1 MIKIQG
7 LYRLRNRRLI
17 SQIIFLIG
25 FLIYPIFGDEYG
37 IEQLTQY
44 FVYGIFAM
52 SLDIIWGYVGIFSFG
67 HAVFFGLG
75 GYFMTLVT
83 KQMIPYLTFFHS
95 TYAGLI
101 FGIGIPAL
109 FAVLLGYFL
118 FYSRIAGPYFAILM
132 CAISVLFERIAVDW
146 YYVGGFNGIFNIPP
160 LTLSIPKLYA
170 YEITQLT
177 LLYYVILG
185 ITIGSYVFCSRVVH
199 SPFGSIL
206 SAIKDNEERVEFF
219 GYDVPLYKIK
229 IYAISAGIAGLAGAL
244 FAAVFSYIGPTT
256 IGFVMSTEI
265 LIWVI
270 VGGKGTLLGA
280 MMGAILVRFLEAFLS
295 DIMAYYW
302 ILLLA
307 FIFVVIVMFF
317 PKGVFGYIFSDDRK
331 TSENI
336 VVSNKKES
344 ILK

>member
-1 MIKIQG
+1 MIKANGFSQ
-7 LYRLRNRRLI
+7 LRKRRVI
-17 SQIIFLIG
+17 SQVIFLIG
-25 FLIYPIFGDEYG
+25 FLIYPIFGQEYA
-37 IEQLTQY
+37 IEQVTQY
-44 FVYGIFAM
+44 FIYGIFAM

-83 KQMIPYLTFFHS
+83 KQMIPHITVFHS

-101 FGIGIPAL
+101 FGIGMPAL

-132 CAISVLFERIAVDW
+132 LAICVIFERIAVDW
-146 YYVGGFNGIFNIPP
+146 YYVGGFNGIYDIPP
-160 LTLSIPKLYA
+160 LTLSIPGIFA
-170 YEITQLT
+170 FEIIQPI
-177 LLYYVILG
+177 LLYYIILG
-185 ITIGSYVFCSRVVH
+185 ITVGSYIFCYRIVR

-219 GYDVPLYKIK
+219 GYNIPRYKIK

-244 FAAVFSYIGPTT
+244 FAAVFSYVGPTI
-256 IGFVMSTEI
+256 IGFVMSTEV

-270 VGGKGTLLGA
+270 LGGKGTLIGA
-280 MMGAILVRFLEAFLS
+280 MLGAILVRSLEAFLS

-307 FIFVVIVMFF
+307 FILILCVMFF
-317 PKGVFGYIFSDDRK
+317 PKGVFGYFFSDD
-331 TSENI
+331 
-336 VVSNKKES
+336 
-344 ILK
+344 

>member
-1 MIKIQG
+1 MYMQG
-7 LYRLRNRRLI
+7 LFQRKNRRKFF
-17 SQIIFLIG
+17 QAIFLLG
-25 FLIYPIFGDEYG
+25 FFLYPVFGDKYAIG
-37 IEQLTQY
+37 QLTQY
-44 FVYGIFAM
+44 FIYGIFAM

-83 KQMIPYLTFFHS
+83 KQMIPSITAFHS
-95 TYAGLI
+95 TYFGFI

-109 FAVLLGYFL
+109 FAMLLGYFL

-132 CAISVLFERIAVDW
+132 LAIAVIFERIAVDW
-146 YYVGGFNGIFNIPP
+146 YYVGGFNGIFDIPP
-160 LTLSIPKLYA
+160 LTLTIPGLLA
-170 YEITQLT
+170 YEITQPI

-185 ITIGSYVFCSRVVH
+185 VTVGSYFFCYRVVS

-219 GYDVPLYKIK
+219 GYDVARYKIK
-229 IYAISAGIAGLAGAL
+229 IYVISAGLAGLAGAL
-244 FAAVFSYIGPTT
+244 FAAVFSYVGPTI
-256 IGFVMSTEI
+256 IGFVLSTEV

-280 MMGAILVRFLEAFLS
+280 MLGAILVRFLEAFLS

-302 ILLLA
+302 ILFLA
-307 FIFVVIVMFF
+307 FIFIVCVMFF
-317 PKGVFGYIFSDDRK
+317 PKGVFGYLFSDD
-331 TSENI
+331 
-336 VVSNKKES
+336 
-344 ILK
+344 

>member
-1 MIKIQG
+1 MIKAKGFSQ
-7 LYRLRNRRLI
+7 LRKRRVM
-17 SQIIFLIG
+17 SQVIFLLG
-25 FLIYPIFGDEYG
+25 FLIYPIFGQEYA
-37 IEQLTQY
+37 IEQVTQY
-44 FVYGIFAM
+44 FIYGIFAM

-83 KQMIPYLTFFHS
+83 KQMIPYITVFHS

-101 FGIGIPAL
+101 FGIGMPAL

-132 CAISVLFERIAVDW
+132 LAIAVIFERIAVDW

-160 LTLSIPKLYA
+160 ITLSIPGVFA
-170 YEITQLT
+170 YEITHPIM
-177 LLYYVILG
+177 LYYVILG
-185 ITIGSYVFCSRVVH
+185 ITVGSYIFCYRVVC

-219 GYDVPLYKIK
+219 GYNIPRYKIK

-244 FAAVFSYIGPTT
+244 FAAVFSYVGPTI
-256 IGFVMSTEI
+256 IGFVMSTEV

-270 VGGKGTLLGA
+270 LGGKGTLVGA
-280 MMGAILVRFLEAFLS
+280 MLGAILVRFLEAFLS

-307 FIFVVIVMFF
+307 FIFIICVMFF
-317 PKGVFGYIFSDDRK
+317 PKGVFGYLFSED
-331 TSENI
+331 
-336 VVSNKKES
+336 
-344 ILK
+344 

>member
-1 MIKIQG
+1 MIKVQG
-7 LYRLRNRRLI
+7 FFHLKNRRVI
-17 SQIIFLIG
+17 SLTIFLIA
-25 FLIYPIFGDEYG
+25 FLIYPLFGDQYAV
-37 IEQLTQY
+37 EQLTQY
-44 FVYGIFAM
+44 FIYGIFAM
-52 SLDIIWGYVGIFSFG
+52 SLDLIWGYVGIFSFG

-83 KQMIPYLTFFHS
+83 KQMIPLITALHS

-101 FGIGIPAL
+101 FGIGMPAI

-132 CAISVLFERIAVDW
+132 CAISVIFERIAVDW

-160 LTLSIPKLYA
+160 LIVSIPGLFN
-170 YEITQLT
+170 YEIIQPT

-185 ITIGSYVFCSRVVH
+185 ITVGAYVFCYRVVR

-206 SAIKDNEERVEFF
+206 SAIKGNEERVEFF
-219 GYDVPLYKIK
+219 GYNIPHYKIK
-229 IYAISAGIAGLAGAL
+229 IYAISAGVAGLAGAL
-244 FAAVFSYIGPTT
+244 FAAVFSYVGPTI

-270 VGGKGTLLGA
+270 IGGKGTLVGA
-280 MMGAILVRFLEAFLS
+280 MLGAILVRFLEAFLS
-295 DIMAYYW
+295 DIMVNYW

-307 FIFVVIVMFF
+307 FIFIISVMFF
-317 PKGVFGYIFSDDRK
+317 PKGVFGYLFSED
-331 TSENI
+331 
-336 VVSNKKES
+336 
-344 ILK
+344 

>member
-1 MIKIQG
+1 MIKAKGFSQ
-7 LYRLRNRRLI
+7 LRKRRVM
-17 SQIIFLIG
+17 SQVIFLLG
-25 FLIYPIFGDEYG
+25 FIIYPIFGQEYA
-37 IEQLTQY
+37 IEQVTQY
-44 FVYGIFAM
+44 FIYGIFAM

-83 KQMIPYLTFFHS
+83 KQMIPYITVFHS

-101 FGIGIPAL
+101 FGIGMPAL

-132 CAISVLFERIAVDW
+132 LAIAVIFERIAVDW

-160 LTLSIPKLYA
+160 ITLSIPGVFA
-170 YEITQLT
+170 YEITHPIM
-177 LLYYVILG
+177 LYYVILG
-185 ITIGSYVFCSRVVH
+185 ITVGSYIFCYRVVC

-219 GYDVPLYKIK
+219 GYNIPRYKIK

-244 FAAVFSYIGPTT
+244 FAAVFSYVGPTI
-256 IGFVMSTEI
+256 IGFVMSTEV

-270 VGGKGTLLGA
+270 LGGKGTLVGA
-280 MMGAILVRFLEAFLS
+280 MLGAILVRFLEAFLS

-307 FIFVVIVMFF
+307 FIFIICVMFF
-317 PKGVFGYIFSDDRK
+317 PKGVFGYLFSED
-331 TSENI
+331 
-336 VVSNKKES
+336 
-344 ILK
+344 

>member
-1 MIKIQG
+1 MIKAKGFSQ
-7 LYRLRNRRLI
+7 LRKRRVI
-17 SQIIFLIG
+17 YQVIFLLG
-25 FLIYPIFGDEYG
+25 FLIYPIFGQEYA
-37 IEQLTQY
+37 IEQVTQY
-44 FVYGIFAM
+44 FIYGIFAM

-83 KQMIPYLTFFHS
+83 KQMIPYITVFHS

-101 FGIGIPAL
+101 FGIGMPAL

-132 CAISVLFERIAVDW
+132 LAICVIFERIAVDW
-146 YYVGGFNGIFNIPP
+146 YYVGGFNGIYDIPP
-160 LTLSIPKLYA
+160 LTLSIPGIFA
-170 YEITQLT
+170 FEIIQPI

-185 ITIGSYVFCSRVVH
+185 ITVGSYIFCYRVVR

-219 GYDVPLYKIK
+219 GYNIPRYKIK

-244 FAAVFSYIGPTT
+244 FAAVFSYVGPTI
-256 IGFVMSTEI
+256 IGFVMSTEV

-270 VGGKGTLLGA
+270 LGGKGTLIGA
-280 MMGAILVRFLEAFLS
+280 MLGAILVRSLEAFLS

-307 FIFVVIVMFF
+307 FILIICVMFF
-317 PKGVFGYIFSDDRK
+317 PKGVFGYFFSDD
-331 TSENI
+331 
-336 VVSNKKES
+336 
-344 ILK
+344 